1 MPEPG
6 TAGDPETERAAMPQ
20 QEPGRGA
27 ALRRAQ
33 DDQQERA
40 FTLWF
45 NSASGCG
52 LESVVTG
59 LRSGTAL
66 IALLESLG
74 AESLGRHNRAPTNE
88 PQTAQ
93 PVSRSP
99 CSNSTRNPKRSRGL
113 VHG

>member
-1 MPEPG
+1 
-6 TAGDPETERAAMPQ
+6 MPQ

-74 AESLGRHNRAPTNE
+74 AESLGRHNRAPSNE
-88 PQTAQ
+88 PQCLDNLQVALDWLA
-93 PVSRSP
+93 SREVRLVGISP
-99 CSNSTRNPKRSRGL
+99 KSL
-113 VHG
+113 